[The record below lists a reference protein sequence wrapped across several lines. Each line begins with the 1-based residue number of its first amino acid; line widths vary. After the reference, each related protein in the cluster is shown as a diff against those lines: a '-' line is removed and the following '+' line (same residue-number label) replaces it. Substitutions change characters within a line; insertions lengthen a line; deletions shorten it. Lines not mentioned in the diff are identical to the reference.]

1 MFFESK
7 LPKDFEILIKSLK
20 NSINQEL
27 TIKLILCSSYVH
39 FLLDLIF
46 NIIIILIMTNK
57 ISANL
62 SKALDQNDISGY
74 LRKIRNFHFFRMK
87 KKKV

>member
-27 TIKLILCSSYVH
+27 IIKLILCSSYVH

-46 NIIIILIMTNK
+46 NITIILIMTNK

-74 LRKIRNFHFFRMK
+74 LK
-87 KKKV
+87 K